1 MNLKFEVE
9 QTCLNSF
16 QSSMDEWQYIFG
28 IGAMVYIIPA
38 LIFMLFGSGE
48 VQKWNNKKDDDTDTE
63 ESATRM

>member
-1 MNLKFEVE
+1 
-9 QTCLNSF
+9 
-16 QSSMDEWQYIFG
+16 MDEWQYIFG

-48 VQKWNNKKDDDTDTE
+48 VQKWNNKKDDDADTE